1 MIMRGSQNLFFF
13 ALLGLTMSAALA
25 ETPEQARGKKQAAAL
40 WRPADGDAAA
50 FEAFSKANTAGDAAT
65 RDALFTRLSA
75 ALTSLDGHMREA
87 GRDLRMHVDLD
98 SGPILPFDEV
108 LAGFDPGAHLTDD
121 LFDDKLAFTTLLNF
135 PVYTLDEK
143 LRLGG
148 TWTRRQWA
156 EARLADRFAT
166 RVPASV
172 NLAIA
177 KAYSDAAQYIASYN
191 IWMHHLVDD
200 KGGRLFP
207 AKMRLLSHWN
217 LRDELKSD
225 YADRERGPAK
235 QRAIRKVMER
245 IVDQT
250 IPRAVLDNPNVDW
263 NPFTNEVRPAA
274 VKDSDLPAKD
284 AGAGSVA
291 SDREPDTRY
300 ATLLAC
306 FRAVRQADA
315 FSPTAPTYIA
325 RKFDEDRQIPEARV
339 KKMLEDVLTSPL
351 VPKVAAL
358 IEKRLG
364 RKLSPVDVW
373 YPGFRPQPA
382 QSAAELDA
390 VVRAKYP
397 TPEAY
402 AKDIPNLLVKL
413 GFSKEKAADVA
424 SHIDVHPAR
433 GSGHAS
439 GAALKGYKAYLRTR
453 VEKDGM
459 NYKGYNIAVHEMGH
473 TVEQTFSLY
482 DIDFPLLSG
491 VPNTAF
497 TEALAFVF
505 QGRDLELLGLAK
517 PSAEARAQKALDAF
531 WGTYE
536 IAGVGLVDMGV
547 WHFMYDHSEATPAE
561 LKAATL
567 QIARDVWNRYYAPV
581 LGEKDVTLLAVY
593 SHMIESFLYLPDYPI
608 GHMIAF
614 QIERQMEKAGSIG
627 PEFERVAKLGNIAP
641 DLWMTQATGA
651 PVGPEALL
659 AETEK
664 ALASVR

>member
-1 MIMRGSQNLFFF
+1 MMHGSKT
-13 ALLGLTMSAALA
+13 LLLVFVVLAMSAALA

-50 FEAFSKANTAGDAAT
+50 FEAFARANTAADAAT
-65 RDALFTRLSA
+65 RDALFTRLAA

-108 LAGFDPGAHLTDD
+108 LAGYDPGAHLTDD
-121 LFDDKLAFTTLLNF
+121 LFEDKLAFTTLLNF

-263 NPFTNEVRPAA
+263 NPFTNEVRSAA
-274 VKDSDLPAKD
+274 VKDSDLPARD
-284 AGAGSVA
+284 AGAKGIVG
-291 SDREPDTRY
+291 DREPDTRY

-315 FSPTAPTYIA
+315 FSPTAPTFIA

-339 KKMLEDVLTSPL
+339 KKMLEDVLSSPL

-397 TPEAY
+397 TPETY

-413 GFSKEKAADVA
+413 GFSKEKAGEVA

-453 VEKDGM
+453 VDKDGM

-547 WHFMYDHSEATPAE
+547 WHFMYDHPDATPAE
-561 LKAATL
+561 LRAATL
-567 QIARDVWNRYYAPV
+567 QIARDVWNRFYAPV

-614 QIERQMEKAGSIG
+614 QIERQMEKAGSLG

-664 ALASVR
+664 ALVSVH